1 MIHQIYLASNFLE
14 LCILN
19 LPIHVAANQKYGLF
33 QIKECKSESSL
44 SETKKLLERFSCCG
58 GKYFFN
64 LNSRPAKGLGQNG
77 NVTKYDSA

>member
-1 MIHQIYLASNFLE
+1 MR
-14 LCILN
+14 
-19 LPIHVAANQKYGLF
+19 
-33 QIKECKSESSL
+33 ECENESSL